1 MAATIYTG
9 TMFPGS
15 TFTHTNSSGGNER
28 VVINYI
34 YAGNESGMASYPII
48 VKFGTS
54 GTDGNGHAGDNETY
68 FQIGKYTSFGKS
80 VSWGAQGST
89 GSGNGGQNVHT
100 GSGSATAGP
109 CEIYLADGHHFK
121 IESNSNLQN
130 NAQARYQ
137 ILVIP
142 ETN

>member
-1 MAATIYTG
+1 MAATVYTG
-9 TMFPGS
+9 QIWPGN

-34 YAGNESGMASYPII
+34 YAGNESGQSTYPIT

-54 GTDGNGHAGDNETY
+54 GTNSSSGDNETY
-68 FQIGKYTSFGKS
+68 FQISKYTSFGKS
-80 VSWGAQGST
+80 VSWANSSNTPGAA
-89 GSGNGGQNVHT
+89 QNAFT
-100 GSGSATAGP
+100 SSGSATAGP

-121 IESNSNLQN
+121 IETNSNLQSQT
-130 NAQARYQ
+130 QARFQ

-142 ETN
+142 E

>member
-1 MAATIYTG
+1 MAATVYTG
-9 TMFPGS
+9 QIWPGNS
-15 TFTHTNSSGGNER
+15 FTHTNSSGGNER

-34 YAGNESGMASYPII
+34 YAGNESGMASYPIT

-54 GTDGNGHAGDNETY
+54 GENGNGHSGDMETY

-80 VSWGAQGST
+80 VSWANSSNNYG
-89 GSGNGGQNVHT
+89 GGQNSFT
-100 GSGSATAGP
+100 SSGSATEGP

-130 NAQARYQ
+130 NNQARYQ
-137 ILVIP
+137 IVVIP